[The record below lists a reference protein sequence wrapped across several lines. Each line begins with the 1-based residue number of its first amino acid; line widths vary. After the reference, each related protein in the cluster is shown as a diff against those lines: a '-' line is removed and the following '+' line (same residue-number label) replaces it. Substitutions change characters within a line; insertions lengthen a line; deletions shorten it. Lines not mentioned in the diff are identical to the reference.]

1 MSSIIKV
8 DTIQTAAG
16 GTPTAADL
24 GIDLGGKTLV
34 NYYRQRFTS
43 GGFNQTVSYSGNG
56 TATAIHSISVTPT
69 TTNSLFQIHYMYP
82 FRSNSNRPGA
92 KMLYMQD
99 GSVTSTFEGTST
111 VNSDSSNN
119 VNYFYEQH
127 RITLD
132 GTKHDLLVG
141 QFMVTPN
148 TTSTITMGVGVS
160 VYDENTGGSVQIGGA
175 ANDVAAFIEILEF
188 A

>member
-8 DTIQTAAG
+8 DQIQLADG
-16 GTPTAADL
+16 STPTASDL
-24 GIDLGGKTLV
+24 GINLGGKTLA

-43 GGFNQTVSYSGNG
+43 GGFNQSVNYNGHG

-69 TTNSLFQIHYMYP
+69 STTSMFQIHYMYP
-82 FRSNSNRPGA
+82 YRCNNSLPGA
-92 KMLYMQD
+92 KLLYMQD
-99 GSVTSTFEGTST
+99 GSVTSTFEGAST
-111 VNSDSSNN
+111 VNSNSSNN
-119 VNYFYEQH
+119 INYFYEQH
-127 RITLD
+127 RLPLD
-132 GTKHDLLVG
+132 GNKHDLLVG

-160 VYDENTGGSVQIGGA
+160 VFDENTGATVQIGGA